1 MEETIG
7 GDSRLVTAEV
17 AAEFLSV
24 KPSTLAAW
32 RHANVGPAFVKL
44 SRGRSGAIRYSIA
57 ELKKFAADPVLYI
70 DRPVTDFR
78 DPKQ

>member
-7 GDSRLVTAEV
+7 GDSRLVTADV

-32 RHANVGPAFVKL
+32 RSVKVGPAFVKL
-44 SRGRSGAIRYSIA
+44 SRGKSGAIRYSIA
-57 ELKKFAADPVLYI
+57 ELKKFAADPVLYV
-70 DRPVTDFR
+70 DRSVADFR
-78 DPKQ
+78 KPKQ